1 MKTYPTRDAVQPL
14 AEREWA
20 SPQGSVSNAF
30 VARNEWSQASA
41 TIEVKIS
48 DSALRAHFHA
58 TQKVPHPAHE
68 VTETRRAIT
77 VWTSVP
83 PSLQEIRSPFRA
95 AFRPLTATSCK
106 LMESATHVS
115 CVLARNSKFQN
126 ANPTSSSNQRSHHH
140 FV

>member
-68 VTETRRAIT
+68 VTETRLSIN

-83 PSLQEIRSPFRA
+83 RLCKKYGAHFALPSGLLQ
-95 AFRPLTATSCK
+95 RPPAS
-106 LMESATHVS
+106 
-115 CVLARNSKFQN
+115 
-126 ANPTSSSNQRSHHH
+126 
-140 FV
+140 